1 MKGAVKMSVYGPFK
15 IVLAGDS
22 ATGKTSLLTRIKYG
36 YFKKAYKLTIGGDIL
51 FFDLI
56 VNQQNVRFMVWD
68 SAGQSRFSYVRQSFY
83 RGMRGFII
91 VFDITRS
98 RTFENVPSWY
108 YELKATAPDV
118 PFVLVG
124 NKVDLYPFRQI
135 EEQDGRTLAFKYNA
149 ITYIETSAKTG
160 FEAMT
165 PFEKLAEKLILI
177 QKGQERAKKLLTT

>member
-1 MKGAVKMSVYGPFK
+1 MSVYGPFK

-51 FFDLI
+51 FFDLN
-56 VNQQNVRFMVWD
+56 VNQQNVRLMVWD

-83 RGMRGFII
+83 RGMSGFII

-98 RTFENVPSWY
+98 GTFENVPSWY
-108 YELKATAPDV
+108 YELRTTAPDV

-124 NKVDLYPFRQI
+124 NKVDLYTFRQI
-135 EEQDGRTLAFKYNA
+135 TEYEARTLAINYHA
-149 ITYIETSAKTG
+149 ITYVETSAKTG
-160 FEAMT
+160 FEANT
-165 PFEKLAEKLILI
+165 PFAKLAEQLILI
-177 QKGQERAKKLLTT
+177 QKEQERTKKLLTT